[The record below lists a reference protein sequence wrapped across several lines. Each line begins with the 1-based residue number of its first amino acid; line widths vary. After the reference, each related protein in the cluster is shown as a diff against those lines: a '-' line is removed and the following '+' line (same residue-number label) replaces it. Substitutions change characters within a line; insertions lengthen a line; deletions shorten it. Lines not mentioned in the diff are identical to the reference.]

1 MNLATVV
8 TGPAPK
14 IRVSSRPRQW
24 LLVVWAAG
32 LVYVFGDMSRLAVAL
47 AAYPMVAWAKTGAI
61 VAPGLATTLA
71 ALIGW
76 VAIVA
81 ILGLVVWRITSVP
94 GKICRELAEYRTR
107 FPVQSLQEGRWM
119 RLPFV
124 RWGVLY
130 EVVGIAA
137 AAVGA
142 FFGMAYGIGR
152 YEWLLAAALK

>member
-24 LLVVWAAG
+24 LLTVWAAG
-32 LVYVFGDMSRLAVAL
+32 LVYVFADLSRLAIAV
-47 AAYPMVAWAKTGAI
+47 AAYPMATWAGTGVI
-61 VAPGLATTLA
+61 VAPGLATALV

-76 VAIVA
+76 AA
-81 ILGLVVWRITSVP
+81 ILGLVVWLITSVP

-142 FFGMAYGIGR
+142 FFGLAYGIGR
-152 YEWLLAAALK
+152 HEGLLAAALQ